1 MGNNTFYAPNDYRNY
16 LEHHGIRG
24 MKWGVRRFQNKDGSY
39 TSAGKSRYGVGS
51 KEAISAYRSSYDKAS
66 SMGDKAD
73 EKWRETQAARK
84 QIGRTAIGR
93 TIASARNKTEAAK
106 KYNKLYDEWSN
117 MQDAADEQWRDSDAK
132 YKMTGRNRLE
142 RVANNIKYDM
152 KPLTPEQ
159 KAARNAKIK
168 KVALAVAGT
177 AAVAAGTY
185 AAHKY
190 YKSTMTEAMSMMN
203 DARKRAVDS
212 YLDKIGEAY
221 DHQRFTSKMVDSFER
236 GGLLNTPPGQTW
248 LAADQA
254 NRKAVSDIIG
264 KHREYEKRSASNIAN
279 RLYQHKA
286 QREVVARDISNLKDN
301 ALGRLRGSDK
311 GSINARRDNNQKTAE
326 RYIER
331 IVNRGDAG
339 RYLRKKSKL

>member
-24 MKWGVRRFQNKDGSY
+24 MKWGVRRFQNADGSY
-39 TSAGKSRYGVGS
+39 TSAGKGRYGVGDGES
-51 KEAISAYRSSYDKAS
+51 YKGVKSVRGIEGKIKSAVGNAGRKIS
-66 SMGDKAD
+66 G
-73 EKWRETQAARK
+73 
-84 QIGRTAIGR
+84 
-93 TIASARNKTEAAK
+93 
-106 KYNKLYDEWSN
+106 
-117 MQDAADEQWRDSDAK
+117 SD
-132 YKMTGRNRLE
+132 
-142 RVANNIKYDM
+142 
-152 KPLTPEQ
+152 LTPEQ

-177 AAVAAGTY
+177 AAVAAGSY
-185 AAHKY
+185 ASHKY

-236 GGLLNTPPGQTW
+236 GGLLNTPPGQNW

-254 NRKAVSDIIG
+254 NRKAVSDIVG

-311 GSINARRDNNQKTAE
+311 GSINTRRENNQKTAE